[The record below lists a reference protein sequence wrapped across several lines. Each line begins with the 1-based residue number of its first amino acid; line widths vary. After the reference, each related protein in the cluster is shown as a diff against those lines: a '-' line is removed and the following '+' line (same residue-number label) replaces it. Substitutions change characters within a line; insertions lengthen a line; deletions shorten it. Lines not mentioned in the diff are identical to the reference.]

1 MQTLEFTRALSDIA
15 KRLKADEIVSLMQ
28 PWVSPATPP
37 NTPIDDGARDKFYE
51 LVLAS
56 HSGYDQLSRVGP
68 TDRILSELNIR
79 ETYEPARLRRMT
91 VFLANSSTIQQVR
104 TNGELYGFFEIL
116 RSLLKFDRTCRN
128 LLEKEKIGEVPAS
141 DEVLEFLFA
150 DYEGKGV
157 EPERLSAAFMEL
169 AELQMNVA
177 RLLGVADHRLR
188 VKYLDS
194 GSDIKIGLEGA
205 REVIE
210 AVGALFLQF
219 WDKIRFRDQDTFEKD
234 MEALSKALEFLAK
247 SEEAVRSYQFHYFSY
262 QQRPTPIQVLGIG
275 NFSHGFAH
283 DLLEFC
289 PVVKYAR
296 LLQLIGDEDPI
307 GEDPSQL
314 LFGLIDYGSTAGA
327 EAVLRDEDDRLVK
340 LIEQLPVLKALL
352 VFHPFG
358 VFPVCTETLPQ
369 HNADARTHYADDGRC
384 QHPKFIIQT
393 FVSLRQPSDHP
404 YDAQPYDVESFQ
416 HRPNSGQYG
425 KCLR

>member
-247 SEEAVRSYQFHYFSY
+247 SEEAVNNGSI
-262 QQRPTPIQVLGIG
+262 TPEEAAILRERVFQGVNELVGLGVTLPFQG
-275 NFSHGFAH
+275 EGAA
-283 DLLEFC
+283 EER
-289 PVVKYAR
+289 K
-296 LLQLIGDEDPI
+296 QLIERR
-307 GEDPSQL
+307 STKL
-314 LFGLIDYGSTAGA
+314 LGTG
-327 EAVLRDEDDRLVK
+327 
-340 LIEQLPVLKALL
+340 
-352 VFHPFG
+352 
-358 VFPVCTETLPQ
+358 
-369 HNADARTHYADDGRC
+369 
-384 QHPKFIIQT
+384 
-393 FVSLRQPSDHP
+393 QPSKP
-404 YDAQPYDVESFQ
+404 AEGGPKTAE
-416 HRPNSGQYG
+416 
-425 KCLR
+425 